1 MSVGECGSVKRG
13 YNHEHCQRVLGVLG
27 DIVNVGVWPYLPLLT
42 AGVCTGGAQIS
53 IANSMDKKYQANQ
66 FVLGL
71 KGIGK

>member
-1 MSVGECGSVKRG
+1 MLGDIVSVGECGSVAISAS
-13 YNHEHCQRVLGVLG
+13 V
-27 DIVNVGVWPYLPLLT
+27 T

-66 FVLGL
+66 FLLGS